1 MVLDI
6 RVRRLGSSD
15 FRSRLTVGDIVDG
28 VGEVVEVSSSN
39 AELSNDDIQ
48 YYEDALVFIDKP
60 IVLPN
65 MPYLYNTRLY
75 RLDDVFLLRVIG
87 DLVFLNP
94 GIGSRGINKMVSWIV
109 RFLVGENDS
118 GDKVLSYEQL
128 HPMVGGMIG
137 LPHVIIENDR
147 IIVYQRE
154 SLLEGS
160 DKRWYSNHYRDRY
173 MSILAGELIHQGALL
188 ASKRLYEKL
197 ILSKGMVLHH
207 TKDIN
212 AIKTLNKHI
221 EDRTVSF
228 LEDENNKRYFKTKVS
243 VDKFKKFV
251 EIYDESISLSGYE
264 EMLGISRKTA
274 VEFKRILNS
283 SL

>member
-6 RVRRLGSSD
+6 RVRRLGSSE
-15 FRSRLTVGDIVDG
+15 FRSSLTFGDIVKG
-28 VGEVVEVSSSN
+28 NGEVVHVSSSN
-39 AELSNDDIQ
+39 SDLSNNDVQ
-48 YYEDALVFIDKP
+48 YFEDALVFIDRP
-60 IVLPN
+60 IVIPN

-75 RLDDVFLLRVIG
+75 RLENVFLLRVVG

-94 GIGSRGINKMVSWIV
+94 GIGARGINKMVSWIV

-118 GDKVLSYEQL
+118 GDKVLTYEQL
-128 HPMVGGMIG
+128 RALVGGMIG
-137 LPHVIIENDR
+137 LDHTIIENDR
-147 IIVYQRE
+147 IIVYGRE

-188 ASKRLYEKL
+188 ASKVLYEKL
-197 ILSKGMVLHH
+197 ILSKAMVLDH
-207 TKDIN
+207 TKDIK

-221 EDRTVSF
+221 EGRTVSF
-228 LEDENNKRYFKTKVS
+228 LEDENNKRFFKTQWT

-264 EMLGISRKTA
+264 EKLGISRKTA
-274 VEFKRILNS
+274 VEFKKILNRGI
-283 SL
+283 